1 MTDENKHIDQL
12 IQDKLLGYEEQPPA
26 HIWAAVRP
34 SAAMLWVKRG
44 VVGAFIL
51 AATAVAYWLFTD
63 TDDVEMAVRQ
73 QQTAVEHNVP
83 PAEAQTLTSA
93 IDINNEDNT
102 PIGQF
107 QNSEH
112 ISPALSVEQPQ
123 AATVAEYKSDAQ
135 HRRLVE
141 ANNSINA
148 NATTEA
154 TTAVAYQQNKQAT
167 DIPDLITQAVAVF
180 ETETVS
186 NRMLISG
193 LTPLSV
199 RGLAVKRDLSL
210 PLVAT
215 LYALQAGKDFKETA
229 SNAKIAANSNNWA
242 FGVELSPEWTR
253 LQESKTTI
261 TSYGIDFSV
270 RKYFNNF
277 YLASG
282 VGLSY
287 STDNGKY
294 QVDYKKSEYKGSY
307 QYVDSVSFE
316 VNDDNVTPIYHTT
329 RIDVY
334 DTIDKVRISENK
346 NKYLYINIPLYMG
359 FEYSLGKRWQTDL
372 YAGLRS
378 GILVYKNIPDPKLE
392 DNVFLV
398 KSTYNDRKDFYL
410 QGQIGVGLH
419 YQLHKH
425 WYLGLSPNMSYY
437 FTSPI
442 GNETKKPY
450 ALGLRFGI
458 RYKWHR

>member
-63 TDDVEMAVRQ
+63 TDDVEIALRQ
-73 QQTAVEHNVP
+73 QQTAVKHNVP
-83 PAEAQTLTSA
+83 PADAQIAYPTGVS
-93 IDINNEDNT
+93 NT
-102 PIGQF
+102 PMEQTQDETAVNNKNYV
-107 QNSEH
+107 QNR
-112 ISPALSVEQPQ
+112 Q
-123 AATVAEYKSDAQ
+123 VAET
-135 HRRLVE
+135 HT
-141 ANNSINA
+141 SINA
-148 NATTEA
+148 ATTEA
-154 TTAVAYQQNKQAT
+154 TTAVEYQQNKQAT
-167 DIPDLITQAVAVF
+167 DIPDLITQAVAVL
-180 ETETVS
+180 EKENVD
-186 NRMLISG
+186 NRMIINRLAPV
-193 LTPLSV
+193 LLSRV
-199 RGLAVKRDLSL
+199 VVKRDVSL
-210 PLVAT
+210 PLVTT
-215 LYALQAGKDFKETA
+215 LYALQAGKDFKDTE
-229 SNAKIAANSNNWA
+229 SNAKATVNSHNWA
-242 FGVELSPEWTR
+242 FGVELSPEWTK

-261 TSYGIDFSV
+261 TSYGIDLSV
-270 RKYFNNF
+270 RKYFNRF

-294 QVDYKKSEYKGSY
+294 QVDYKKSEYQGSY

-316 VNDDNVTPIYHTT
+316 VNDNNVTPIYHTT

-334 DTIDKVRISENK
+334 DTIDKVHISENQ
-346 NKYLYINIPLYMG
+346 NKYLYINIPLYTG
-359 FEYSLGKRWQTDL
+359 FEYNLGKRWQTDL

-442 GNETKKPY
+442 ANETKKPY

-458 RYKWHR
+458 RYKWNK